1 MIGFVLRKK
10 KATYQ
15 GLLGCLRIK
24 KAPVDVTDAYA
35 KFFYAIKIN
44 LYLNKCLTVLSL
56 GLIWMLCQ

>member
-35 KFFYAIKIN
+35 KFFYAIEIN
-44 LYLNKCLTVLSL
+44 LYLN
-56 GLIWMLCQ
+56 